1 MTESRGKSKPEFK
14 IGGNTYER
22 KKACVASNCGLMV
35 KALVDEGTCALYLVI
50 SFFPLLDFPSLR
62 LI

>member
-1 MTESRGKSKPEFK
+1 MRCLK
-14 IGGNTYER
+14 
-22 KKACVASNCGLMV
+22 NCGLMV

-50 SFFPLLDFPSLR
+50 SFFPLPSCSSLR

>member
-1 MTESRGKSKPEFK
+1 MTESRGKSMPEFK

-22 KKACVASNCGLMV
+22 KKHALPQNCGLMV

-50 SFFPLLDFPSLR
+50 SFFALLDFPSLR